1 MKIFV
6 QLCVIILPQRFAKFF
21 TEIHRENKFKNIRMK
36 IIAVIPARYAST
48 RFPAKLMQDLGGKTV
63 ILRTYEASVATKLF
77 DDVFVV
83 TDSDLIFNEIVSNG
97 GKAIMSIKEH
107 ESGSDRIA
115 EAVASLDVDIVVNVQ
130 GDEPFTEAGPLEQ
143 VLSVFKNDPDHKVD
157 LASLMR
163 EITDEDE
170 INNPNNVKV
179 VVDQS
184 QFALYFSRSVIPYPR
199 DKDVGVRYFQH
210 IGIYAFR
217 KQALLDFY
225 SLPMKSLEASEKLEQ
240 LRYLEFGKRIK
251 MVETTH
257 VGIGID
263 TAEDL
268 EKARGILSSK

>member
-1 MKIFV
+1 
-6 QLCVIILPQRFAKFF
+6 
-21 TEIHRENKFKNIRMK
+21 MK

-48 RFPAKLMQDLGGKTV
+48 RFPAKLMQDLGGKTI
-63 ILRTYEASVATKLF
+63 ILRTYQAAINTHLF

-83 TDSDLIFNEIVSNG
+83 TDSDIIYNEIITNG
-97 GKAIMSIKEH
+97 GKAIMSVKEH

-115 EAVASLDVDIVVNVQ
+115 EAVANLDVDIVVNVQ
-130 GDEPFTEAGPLEQ
+130 GDEPFIDKDSLQ
-143 VLSVFKNDPDHKVD
+143 QLISVYHADVNKNID

-163 EITDEDE
+163 EINDESE
-170 INNPNNVKV
+170 IQNPNNVKV
-179 VVDQS
+179 VVDQTN
-184 QFALYFSRSVIPYPR
+184 FALYFSRSVIPYPR
-199 DKDVGVRYFQH
+199 EKNVGVRYFQH

-225 SLPMKSLEASEKLEQ
+225 ALPMQSLEASEKLEQ

-263 TAEDL
+263 TPEDL
-268 EKARGILSSK
+268 EKARLLL

>member
-1 MKIFV
+1 
-6 QLCVIILPQRFAKFF
+6 
-21 TEIHRENKFKNIRMK
+21 MK

-63 ILRTYEASVATKLF
+63 ILRTYEAAINTQLF

-83 TDSDLIFNEIVSNG
+83 TDSDLIYGEIVSHG
-97 GKAIMSIKEH
+97 GKAIRSIKEH

-115 EAVASLDVDIVVNVQ
+115 EAVENLDVDIVINVQ
-130 GDEPFTEAGPLEQ
+130 GDEPFIDAEPLAKVIE
-143 VLSVFKNDPDHKVD
+143 VFRNDLDKKVD

-163 EITDEDE
+163 EITNEED

-179 VVDQS
+179 VVDQNG
-184 QFALYFSRSVIPYPR
+184 FALYFSRSVIPYPR
-199 DKDVGVRYFQH
+199 EKNVGVRYMQH

-225 SLPMKSLEASEKLEQ
+225 SLPMQSLEASEKLEQ

-263 TAEDL
+263 TQEDL
-268 EKARGILSSK
+268 EKARKML